1 MTLIYY
7 CSVKKNYNLHYARL
21 TYAKNDV
28 NNNILLSIRY
38 IQIIKISIIL
48 LMHCCN
54 LMQTS
59 NDSVIEVNEELN
71 DNLDDLDDFVILDK
85 MNTLNITSS
94 INTATNNNAQTDIH
108 TFLFDAHKYMDEIL
122 ASYSYD
128 ATKILEQVYLDY
140 CRTSVYC
147 NNILIRSVGDFIRH
161 NDAFNSKIYEAQ
173 NSLVNNSSL
182 SKINNEYN
190 FLIILLMLCCQSSYG
205 LHYMSLKD
213 IYCEPTTD
221 LLLCSSN
228 DNRRTHFVIKDNV
241 LSVTIE
247 TNLIIKDTIS
257 NTVVKKIN
265 TKVII
270 DSYLDNINKQGHC
283 NFNEYGL
290 FYWNVL

>member
-1 MTLIYY
+1 
-7 CSVKKNYNLHYARL
+7 
-21 TYAKNDV
+21 
-28 NNNILLSIRY
+28 
-38 IQIIKISIIL
+38 
-48 LMHCCN
+48 
-54 LMQTS
+54 MQTS
-59 NDSVIEVNEELN
+59 NNCVIEVNGELNDNSN

-94 INTATNNNAQTDIH
+94 INAVTKNKGETDIH

-147 NNILIRSVGDFIRH
+147 DNILMRTVSDFIRH
-161 NDAFNSKIYEAQ
+161 NDAFNSKIYGPE
-173 NSLVNNSSL
+173 NNHKDNCTL
-182 SKINNEYN
+182 SKPNKEYN

-213 IYCEPTTD
+213 IYCEPSTD
-221 LLLCSSN
+221 FLLCSSN

-247 TNLIIKDTIS
+247 TNLIIKDTMS

-290 FYWNVL
+290 FYWNIL